1 MPVLRHRAD
10 LPDQHLVGGREYSCA
25 AVRRRQADS
34 LAEKAGAQ
42 RDQAAFAYRGTAL
55 TAISEVEKALASVQ
69 RLDEQLVMAIA
80 QRDSLSEQLR
90 IATNRYRDGY
100 AGYLDQ
106 LDAQRNLLS
115 AELGVVQLRADTLAA
130 RVTLYEA
137 IGGGWSADM
146 INKAD
151 AD

>member
-1 MPVLRHRAD
+1 M
-10 LPDQHLVGGREYSCA
+10 
-25 AVRRRQADS
+25 
-34 LAEKAGAQ
+34 
-42 RDQAAFAYRGTAL
+42 
-55 TAISEVEKALASVQ
+55 ASVQ